1 MIGAKSWTVKKVDQ
15 EYLESFEMWCWR
27 RMEEISWIDLVRN
40 EGVLQRV
47 KEKGS
52 ILYTIGRRKADWIGR
67 FLHRNCLLKHVIEG

>member
-1 MIGAKSWTVKKVDQ
+1 
-15 EYLESFEMWCWR
+15 
-27 RMEEISWIDLVRN
+27 MEKISWIDLVRN